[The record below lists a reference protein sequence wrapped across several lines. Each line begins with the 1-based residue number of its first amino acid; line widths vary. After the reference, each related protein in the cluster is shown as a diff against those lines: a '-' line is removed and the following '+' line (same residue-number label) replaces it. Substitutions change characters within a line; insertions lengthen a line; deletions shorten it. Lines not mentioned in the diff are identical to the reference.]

1 MHILRY
7 DDSRPPV
14 ELTAP
19 RYNLPQETSIK
30 RILIIKWSAMGDI
43 ALSTAAIQD
52 IRNAFPD
59 ASIDLNTLPAFE
71 KMFAEDP
78 RFNEV
83 FSVDLRKSERN
94 WRGMR
99 RWLQRV
105 RAGRYDLLIDL
116 QSADRTRLMVA
127 LLQLTGHGIR
137 YRMGN
142 NPGWPYN
149 ITPPVLPFET
159 HGFERLRAA
168 LAAGGIPTLT
178 DHPALHVPQANVQHA
193 AQLATTHGLRTGNYA
208 VLLPGCQAAGYL
220 KRWGA
225 ERYAALGAKLH
236 AAGLE
241 KVVILGG
248 PDEAEDCATI
258 ARLCGNYAINL
269 CGKTQV
275 QDLLPICETARCIIG
290 NDTGT
295 AHLVAATGTPML
307 VIFGPTDPRRA
318 KPVGKHVIA
327 LQVDI
332 TDMPCLNCYCQVDC
346 AHQNCMKAITPER
359 AFAEIAAMAGLAAR
373 P

>member
-1 MHILRY
+1 MQILRY

-14 ELTAP
+14 QLPAP
-19 RYNLPQETSIK
+19 RFHLPQDASIR

-43 ALSTAAIQD
+43 ALSTTAMQD
-52 IRNAFPD
+52 VRNAFPD
-59 ASIDLNTLPAFE
+59 ATIDLNTLPAFE
-71 KMFAEDP
+71 KLFAEDP
-78 RFNEV
+78 RFNDV
-83 FSVDLRKSERN
+83 FSVDLRNTERN

-127 LLQLTGHGIR
+127 LLQLTGRGIR
-137 YRMGN
+137 YRIGN

-149 ITPPVLPFET
+149 ITPPALPFET

-168 LAAGGIPTLT
+168 LASGGIPAQT
-178 DHPALHVPQANVQHA
+178 DHPALFVPQSNLQHA
-193 AQLATTHGLRTGNYA
+193 AQLAELHGLHPGKYA
-208 VLLPGCQAAGYL
+208 VLLPGCQAAGHL

-248 PDEAEDCATI
+248 PDEIEECAAI
-258 ARLCGNYAINL
+258 AQRCGDYAVNL
-269 CGKTQV
+269 CGQTQV
-275 QDLLPICETARCIIG
+275 QDLLPLAESAHCIIG

-318 KPVGKHVIA
+318 KPVGAHVIA
-327 LQVDI
+327 LQVAVA
-332 TDMPCLNCYCQVDC
+332 DMPCLNCYCQVDC
-346 AHQNCMKAITPER
+346 SHQNCMQAITPER
-359 AFAEIAAMAGLAAR
+359 AFAEISAMTGL